1 MANKSWDWTMMNKN
15 QYGNL
20 PIEVKLAQLV
30 EERKKHFPQL
40 SRGVSN
46 FLSQF
51 YKILNELS
59 DVKDAKSRKA
69 LAFALC
75 NEKMEKATKIK
86 RLEPVCSYVQNVIQT
101 NLKVYVGN
109 IR

>member
-1 MANKSWDWTMMNKN
+1 MNKN

-20 PIEVKLAQLV
+20 PIEIKLAQLV
-30 EERKKHFPQL
+30 EERKKNFPQL

-51 YKILNELS
+51 YKILNDLN
-59 DVKDAKSRKA
+59 DVRDKKSRKA

-75 NEKMEKATKIK
+75 KERMKKARKVQRI
-86 RLEPVCSYVQNVIQT
+86 EPVCSYVQNVIQT
-101 NLKVYVGN
+101 NFKEYVRN
-109 IR
+109 LD